1 MKKIILSILTAAF
14 ILFAGVM
21 ALQIVASERVEVV
34 EVKTLDNKGE
44 VATTRLW
51 IIDHEGKQYLRAGAD
66 SGWYLRMKANP
77 NITMTRDGSR
87 SAISCRRAS
96 TPGGRRQRKN
106 ERKVHMGRRCHRR
119 HDRQRRGNP
128 DGTAASLNVDS
139 SISRTY

>member
-34 EVKTLDNKGE
+34 EVKTLDHKGE

-66 SGWYLRMKANP
+66 SGWYLRMKADP
-77 NITMTRDGSR
+77 NITMTRKLENLAFIPLPNGD
-87 SAISCRRAS
+87 
-96 TPGGRRQRKN
+96 KF
-106 ERKVHMGRRCHRR
+106 KVLS
-119 HDRQRRGNP
+119 P
-128 DGTAASLNVDS
+128 KL
-139 SISRTY
+139 

>member
-34 EVKTLDNKGE
+34 EVKTLDHKGE

-66 SGWYLRMKANP
+66 SGWYLRMKSQSQYNDDQ
-77 NITMTRDGSR
+77 RWKR
-87 SAISCRRAS
+87 SAISCRRA
-96 TPGGRRQRKN
+96 
-106 ERKVHMGRRCHRR
+106 
-119 HDRQRRGNP
+119 
-128 DGTAASLNVDS
+128 
-139 SISRTY
+139 

>member
-77 NITMTRDGSR
+77 NITMTRDGKE
-87 SAISCRRAS
+87 AQYHAV
-96 TPGGRRQRKN
+96 
-106 ERKVHMGRRCHRR
+106 ERKHLVGVVNVKMNEKYTWG
-119 HDRQRRGNP
+119 DDVIGAMTGKEEAIPMELQR
-128 DGTAASLNVDS
+128 L
-139 SISRTY
+139 